1 MRIEFDEGTLVLRDA
16 PEGYLTLSGTTVLTS
31 TALKPIATVHS
42 VNGPGTGIRAT
53 NRRPSKMDSLPP
65 LRTRRESIPTLR

>member
-31 TALKPIATVHS
+31 TALK
-42 VNGPGTGIRAT
+42 
-53 NRRPSKMDSLPP
+53 SLPCTP
-65 LRTRRESIPTLR
+65 